1 MARPASTWAL
11 AGALFV
17 VLIYIFDVG
26 HGFVKDDFN
35 WILTSRVDEPA
46 DIRRLAGAATG
57 FFRPV
62 VSLSFALN
70 HAVFGIHP
78 IGYGLTNLA
87 LTLACLFTL
96 MALMR
101 ALGVG
106 RGVAVGASLLWALNF
121 QGINMAVLWISG
133 RTALLV
139 TLFSTAAAWAWTRER
154 RLTATVL
161 AMTAMWSKEEAFAL
175 PAILTAWSVLDSR
188 RRALDA
194 LGRSWPLWAVAAASL
209 AARAASGAFT
219 PASAPSHYRYQF
231 DIVTLLDNAFA
242 YADRAGTTAV
252 GGLLVFWLAAGAPG
266 LRQSKALSADDRGD
280 TRNLIAK
287 GAIWLT
293 LSLAPT
299 ILLPVRSSLYAVLPS
314 VGVVLIVGHFG
325 EWIARR
331 AAPGPLRRAAIVV
344 SVLFIALLPVYRA
357 RNARYVNEADLSASI
372 VAELGRIASSRQEG
386 GVVVIRDTRDARPTA
401 EQALG
406 VLAERAAFLA
416 TNGKLRAWIDP
427 PPEELSG
434 TPAPDPGTA
443 VATLVVEG
451 GRVRTGQ

>member
-1 MARPASTWAL
+1 MARPASVCAL
-11 AGALFV
+11 AGGLFV

-26 HGFVKDDFN
+26 HGFVKDDFV
-35 WILTSRVDEPA
+35 WILTSRVEGLD

-70 HAVFGIHP
+70 HAWFGIQP

-87 LTLACLFTL
+87 LLLACLFTL

-101 ALGVG
+101 ALGIG
-106 RGVAVGASLLWALNF
+106 RGVAVGVALLWALNF

-154 RLTATVL
+154 RLTAALL

-188 RRALDA
+188 RRPLEAL
-194 LGRSWPLWAVAAASL
+194 RRTWPLWAVAAASL
-209 AARAASGAFT
+209 AARATSGAYT
-219 PASAPSHYRYQF
+219 PASAPSYYRYQF
-231 DIVTLLDNAFA
+231 GIATFIENLVA
-242 YADRAGTTAV
+242 YADRVGTTAL
-252 GGLLVFWLAAGAPG
+252 GALLVFWLAAGAPG
-266 LRQSKALSADDRGD
+266 LRRSSAVSADGQGD
-280 TRNLIAK
+280 SRRLIAK

-293 LSLAPT
+293 LMLAPT

-314 VGVVLIVGHFG
+314 VGVMLLVGHFV
-325 EWIARR
+325 ERIVLC
-331 AAPGPLRRAAIVV
+331 AAPGALRRAVVVV
-344 SVLFIALLPVYRA
+344 SVLFIGLLPVYRA
-357 RNARYVNEADLSASI
+357 RNARYVNEAELSASI
-372 VAELGRIASSRQEG
+372 VAELTRIASSRKEG
-386 GVVVIRDTRDARPTA
+386 GLVLIQDVRDARPTA

-406 VLAERAAFLA
+406 ALADRAAFLA

-427 PPEELSG
+427 PPSELSG
-434 TPAPDPGTA
+434 TPAPDPATA
-443 VATLVVEG
+443 VETLVVEG
-451 GRVRTGQ
+451 GRVRVGQ

>member
-1 MARPASTWAL
+1 MVRPASICAL
-11 AGALFV
+11 AGGLFV
-17 VLIYIFDVG
+17 VLIYIFDAG
-26 HGFVKDDFN
+26 HGFVKDDFG
-35 WILTSRVDEPA
+35 WILTSRVEALGDV
-46 DIRRLAGAATG
+46 RRLMDASTG
-57 FFRPV
+57 FFRPI

-70 HAVFGIHP
+70 YAWFGMRP

-87 LTLACLFTL
+87 LALACMFTL

-106 RGVAVGASLLWALNF
+106 RGVAVGAALLWALNF

-154 RLTATVL
+154 RLTAALL

-188 RRALDA
+188 GRPLAA
-194 LGRSWPLWAVAAASL
+194 LGRTWPLWAVAAASL

-219 PASAPSHYRYQF
+219 PASAPSYYRYQF
-231 DIVTLLDNAFA
+231 GISTFIENAVA
-242 YADRAGTTAV
+242 YSDRVGTTAV
-252 GGLLVFWLAAGAPG
+252 GALFVFWLAAGAPG
-266 LRQSKALSADDRGD
+266 VHPAGKGGADGRTDA
-280 TRNLIAK
+280 RNLVAK
-287 GAIWLT
+287 GAIWIT

-314 VGVVLIVGHFG
+314 AGAMLIISHFG
-325 EWIARR
+325 ERIVQRAAPASVRR
-331 AAPGPLRRAAIVV
+331 AAVVV
-344 SVLFIALLPVYRA
+344 SALFVALLPAYRV
-357 RNARYVNEADLSASI
+357 RNTRYVNEAELSTAI
-372 VAELGRIASSRQEG
+372 VAELSRIASTRQEG
-386 GVVVIRDTRDARPTA
+386 GLVLIRDVRDARPTA

-406 VLAERAAFLA
+406 PLADRAAFLA
-416 TNGKLRAWIDP
+416 SNGKLSAWIEP
-427 PPEELSG
+427 PPSELSG
-434 TPAPDPGTA
+434 APGPDPATA

-451 GRVRTGQ
+451 GRLRVGP